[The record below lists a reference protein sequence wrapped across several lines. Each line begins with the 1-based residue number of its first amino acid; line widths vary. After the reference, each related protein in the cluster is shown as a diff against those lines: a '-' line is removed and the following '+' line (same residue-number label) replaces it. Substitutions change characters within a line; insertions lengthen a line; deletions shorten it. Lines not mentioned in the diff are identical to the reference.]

1 MGHHKT
7 SDARAPR
14 ALLAA
19 AIATALSLLAVFL
32 LPPAA
37 GAAAPEALWQ
47 APPDGLPGEE
57 AGRLANPRGMAS
69 DPVSGEVYVADRD
82 NERISVFD
90 GEGNF
95 ARAWGW
101 GVADD
106 PGAGPQAEEPQS
118 CTAPAGCFKG
128 LAGSGAGQLD
138 NPQGIAVDA
147 ARDVYVFDRAAH
159 RVEKFDFEGNFILMF
174 GGEVD
179 KTTGED
185 VCTAASDEECGVGVP
200 GPGPGE
206 FETGMIGNYI
216 AVDSEDH
223 VYVGDKERVQIFNP
237 DGTHKEDLPDPE
249 GRLSG
254 ETVQSL
260 AVGPEGDVY
269 LVLSP
274 QVEISGSERVLRLD
288 PAGEAVGAEP
298 LKAKAP
304 KALATS
310 EGDVYVLVACSGE
323 KGKEHES
330 EEIKKYFD
338 VDEEVIGYDAGG
350 TPIEGMEVGQ
360 RFAHAPAHPFQGD
373 PKIVHNGLASCAA
386 VPEGVYASSF
396 RIGVAAQL
404 HHLLRPPTL
413 RRRAAAPRS
422 EAAVRRLGGD
432 RRGGR
437 AGGDQP
443 PPGERCLLRAVAGV
457 ASPGSEWE
465 EGYLEPPLAPGA
477 LLTGEEVN
485 KPVPTAGVLLG
496 GLNPASTYYFRFVA
510 QSSLGGPVYGEGEGE
525 CALDP
530 HCGEGAAFTTFPALG
545 AAKSDCPNQALRI
558 GPSAPLPDCRAFEMV
573 SPVDKNG
580 GEIKSFGAV
589 LEQSAVGGG
598 GFAYAAEPAFADPQ
612 GAPINSRYLAWRGA
626 GGWSN
631 QSLSPP
637 RGVQSICGRLP
648 RASSRGNSK
657 PSRPTSARAGS
668 CTSPTRRSPPGRRKA
683 TSTSTGA
690 RTAHPMRAA
699 MKRPARS
706 CSKC

>member
-1 MGHHKT
+1 
-7 SDARAPR
+7 
-14 ALLAA
+14 
-19 AIATALSLLAVFL
+19 
-32 LPPAA
+32 
-37 GAAAPEALWQ
+37 
-47 APPDGLPGEE
+47 
-57 AGRLANPRGMAS
+57 MAS

-254 ETVQSL
+254 KTVQSL

-274 QVEISGSERVLRLD
+274 QVEIAGSERVLRLD

-304 KALATS
+304 KALATDS

-330 EEIKKYFD
+330 EEIEKCFD

-360 RFAHAPAHPFQGD
+360 RFAHTPAHPSR
-373 PKIVHNGLASCAA
+373 ATRR
-386 VPEGVYASSF
+386 SSTT
-396 RIGVAAQL
+396 AW
-404 HHLLRPPTL
+404 
-413 RRRAAAPRS
+413 RAA
-422 EAAVRRLGGD
+422 RRC
-432 RRGGR
+432 
-437 AGGDQP
+437 P
-443 PPGERCLLRAVAGV
+443 
-457 ASPGSEWE
+457 
-465 EGYLEPPLAPGA
+465 
-477 LLTGEEVN
+477 
-485 KPVPTAGVLLG
+485 K
-496 GLNPASTYYFRFVA
+496 AST
-510 QSSLGGPVYGEGEGE
+510 
-525 CALDP
+525 
-530 HCGEGAAFTTFPALG
+530 
-545 AAKSDCPNQALRI
+545 
-558 GPSAPLPDCRAFEMV
+558 
-573 SPVDKNG
+573 
-580 GEIKSFGAV
+580 
-589 LEQSAVGGG
+589 
-598 GFAYAAEPAFADPQ
+598 
-612 GAPINSRYLAWRGA
+612 
-626 GGWSN
+626 
-631 QSLSPP
+631 
-637 RGVQSICGRLP
+637 P
-648 RASSRGNSK
+648 RASTDSR
-657 PSRPTSARAGS
+657 RSAA
-668 CTSPTRRSPPGRRKA
+668 TSPTTAPNSAPACRRAPK
-683 TSTSTGA
+683 
-690 RTAHPMRAA
+690 
-699 MKRPARS
+699 
-706 CSKC
+706 